1 MNTSMVGRSAPSPAG
16 DPQSRSESSFA
27 LVESKLHSPPARPGI
42 VARTEL
48 VDRLLATAAPV
59 VCVVAPAG
67 YGKTTLL
74 AQWADNT
81 AGAVGREP
89 ATAGRLG
96 SADHRDNDLHQRP
109 DLGDLPRQAAELRT
123 SLTSDPGAMHGA
135 SSLTTASYDSCR
147 CCPPTSP

>member
-1 MNTSMVGRSAPSPAG
+1 MTP
-16 DPQSRSESSFA
+16 SFA
-27 LVESKLHSPPARPGI
+27 LLESKLRRPAGRPGI
-42 VARTEL
+42 VARATL
-48 VDRLLATAAPV
+48 VDRLNSVRTPRV
-59 VCVVAPAG
+59 ISVVAPAG